1 MAAVGSVSGKSVSFI
16 ARIGISVYTVVISLG
31 SGCSLD
37 WTSMVNTEPTAEK
50 RPGLGFSTEGENQT
64 AHEDESSSYF
74 LVHSLSFSMG
84 RRLLQCG
91 VGVAG
96 G

>member
-37 WTSMVNTEPTAEK
+37 WTSMVKAEVTAEK
-50 RPGLGFSTEGENQT
+50 RSGLAENQT
-64 AHEDESSSYF
+64 THEDEGRVRYF

-84 RRLLQCG
+84 RRLLQRG
-91 VGVAG
+91 VGVVG